1 MLHVFANGLTPDVGR
16 NSPARTHDRE
26 PPQLKEHAMPMPAN
40 PPKNPTSPFASLGG
54 HHVGVRVPDYEA
66 AKAWY
71 VEKLDFRVLQEW
83 PYGDLKLAY
92 LSPANDDDFHLELLA
107 GPMPHLN
114 PVLDDLGVSLEHGGY
129 QHFCL
134 HVDSVDAVHAELV
147 ARDVTMIGEP
157 FEIDDISRRLAF
169 FRDPW
174 GNMIELSETLLGA
187 GA

>member
-1 MLHVFANGLTPDVGR
+1 
-16 NSPARTHDRE
+16 
-26 PPQLKEHAMPMPAN
+26 MPMPSN
-40 PPKNPTSPFASLGG
+40 PPKNPSSPFASFAG

-66 AKAWY
+66 AKQWY

-107 GPMPHLN
+107 GPVPFPN
-114 PVLDDLGVSLEHGGY
+114 EVLDDLGVSLQHGGY
-129 QHFCL
+129 QHICV
-134 HVDSVDAVHAELV
+134 HVDNVDKAVAEL
-147 ARDVTMIGEP
+147 ARRGVDLIGDP

-174 GNMIELSETLLGA
+174 GNMIELSETLPGA